1 MLVHPSTTNTPLR
14 VQSAQL
20 LSRVLDVASP
30 RAARFDT
37 VFDFSLK
44 RKRRGGD
51 SDDGDSDLC
60 ELESD
65 SLFSKTKGFWDVVE
79 WAFYNGEGG
88 WEEILGLIVRVLR
101 NDFEIV
107 KKDLKY
113 EFKKVKGERD
123 EKEVLTKGI
132 ESSVMVH

>member
-30 RAARFDT
+30 RTARFDT
-37 VFDFSLK
+37 VFTFSPK

-60 ELESD
+60 ELESE
-65 SLFSKTKGFWDVVE
+65 SLFSTTKKFWEVLE

-101 NDFEIV
+101 NDFDNI
-107 KKDLKY
+107 KKGLKY
-113 EFKKVKGERD
+113 EFKKMKGENKER
-123 EKEVLTKGI
+123 EVLTKGML
-132 ESSVMVH
+132 SSLYR